1 MRCSDAVEMVER
13 GEIQEVMEML
23 PILSDPGFE
32 HILCEMRYQRFI
44 ELVRADKLLGPNG
57 ALVYAQQHFS
67 NGNNDAR
74 ALVRCSTAQS
84 YLSVVWCS
92 CALCS
97 SAPCSMASIWQV
109 V

>member
-1 MRCSDAVEMVER
+1 MVER

-74 ALVRCSTAQS
+74 ALVRCGTA
-84 YLSVVWCS
+84 
-92 CALCS
+92 
-97 SAPCSMASIWQV
+97 
-109 V
+109 